1 MGFFLVW
8 LAAWSGMSWSWC
20 QLAGGWSHIL
30 GQLTDRPRLSGWS
43 WVPTWQAAGSR
54 GPCIWCLPTTNQG
67 QIPGLGLAQWRAK
80 LGPRVSDY
88 KAVGG
93 SQSWWWPTG
102 RQVWVPGPAVEW
114 VCVPAEL
121 ASCREP
127 SQNCSW
133 QAGGGGGQEQ
143 VLWVRSY
150 RKDSKM
156 TLTSPSGLIV
166 DGLKK
171 KNTLLPVSVSPGWAP
186 LAPCLFGRISEI
198 SRRVWPRLLSN
209 RCVCLGSRSMWDFV
223 CILLAQSLSQTV
235 WVSWENALL
244 SFKARHSGL
253 FFLLQ
258 ELQRWRVWYGAST
271 CHSLGTNANAATVI
285 ILPLVGSPHGA
296 MDRSCVAFLPFLPCG
311 HFTLISSLYSV
322 VEDLYP

>member
-1 MGFFLVW
+1 MDRPCPVWRLPHAGCRTLGDPEASAGPWWEGHCSQPAGCRARFHFYCGSTYGQGFFLVW

-67 QIPGLGLAQWRAK
+67 QIPGLGLAQCRAK
-80 LGPRVSDY
+80 LGPRVSDC

-133 QAGGGGGQEQ
+133 QAGGGGGQDQ
-143 VLWVRSY
+143 SC
-150 RKDSKM
+150 
-156 TLTSPSGLIV
+156 
-166 DGLKK
+166 
-171 KNTLLPVSVSPGWAP
+171 GWGAT
-186 LAPCLFGRISEI
+186 GRIPKWHSP
-198 SRRVWPRLLSN
+198 VL
-209 RCVCLGSRSMWDFV
+209 V
-223 CILLAQSLSQTV
+223 ASL
-235 WVSWENALL
+235 
-244 SFKARHSGL
+244 
-253 FFLLQ
+253 
-258 ELQRWRVWYGAST
+258 
-271 CHSLGTNANAATVI
+271 
-285 ILPLVGSPHGA
+285 
-296 MDRSCVAFLPFLPCG
+296 
-311 HFTLISSLYSV
+311 
-322 VEDLYP
+322 